1 MLLKYLRYPD
11 VFLLLSPTYFNRH
24 LTMVQN
30 YEVFSTNTLHEGL
43 KMMRFGM
50 IILLYFVSG
59 ASLQHLEA
67 SPFPEDSQ
75 YSMNINMPDVR
86 PTVPDAYLCTAR
98 KLDPHE
104 AYIVKYDP
112 DISVKTAHHMLLF
125 GCKDIINQNHLYP
138 TYWDCAHGDLC
149 SRMTIMYGW
158 AKNAPPME
166 LPKDVGF
173 LIGGNS
179 SIHYVVLQIHYANP
193 LPEGVTDNSGLK
205 LHLTTQ
211 RQKYITGIRLLLADS
226 ARIPPR
232 KPKYHVDVNC
242 KFEEAYDIHPF
253 AYRVHT
259 HKLGVVVTGYYL
271 HPLNN
276 SWTMLAKGNPQW
288 PQAFYP
294 MQRKHTI
301 THGDILAARC
311 TYNSS
316 DMNYAVKIG
325 SSSNDEMC
333 NLYVMYYTEYRNAEA
348 GQSPPIG
355 KTICKLWGPFPIGK
369 RCPPFPQSSGT
380 TVYQEAHN
388 WPSKNLKLGQVA
400 AVTVDHDENVVIF
413 HRGNHIW
420 NDLTFDDY
428 HNYLLAK
435 EGPIKVPTVMILEA
449 STGLL
454 LHQWGNDL
462 FYMPHGLFIYT
473 DGSFWVTDVALHQVF
488 HFTAND
494 LKKPALTL
502 GEKFIPG
509 NDNGHFCKPASVAV
523 SKTGDI
529 YVADGYCNSRIIRFS
544 ADGKFLNQWGK
555 QDNVFERNPPVGSFR
570 IPHKVV
576 LLEDRDLT
584 CVADRENGRI
594 QCFTMESGRFRF
606 QIQREEFGGTLYSI
620 TYAQEKGL
628 LLAVCGESLDK
639 RHMVRA
645 FVFNVTDQRLLN
657 VFAPNSNSGTFT
669 RPPKLLFKNRK
680 AYVLNG
686 PNVVWRFLRVY
697 HKSTKKVSD
706 VPGVEAHE
714 VISPKKT
721 IKGHVFPITQENSED
736 SKKTDEDSS
745 RFQTSIIIMCLLA
758 IPILCL
764 VLITVFLRLKRR
776 GKFQQSYFWGKF
788 GKGFGGFKG
797 PPHPQDKFNLG
808 SLLNPHKGFDRVSL
822 EESDADGDDGSE
834 SDIEEY
840 SAIARKT

>member
-1 MLLKYLRYPD
+1 MEQQAYGNSHHHHHPSPISYNNLENDPQSQFNPD
-11 VFLLLSPTYFNRH
+11 Y
-24 LTMVQN
+24 
-30 YEVFSTNTLHEGL
+30 STTNGVLP
-43 KMMRFGM
+43 FG
-50 IILLYFVSG
+50 S
-59 ASLQHLEA
+59 
-67 SPFPEDSQ
+67 
-75 YSMNINMPDVR
+75 R
-86 PTVPDAYLCTAR
+86 
-98 KLDPHE
+98 
-104 AYIVKYDP
+104 P
-112 DISVKTAHHMLLF
+112 DIA
-125 GCKDIINQNHLYP
+125 
-138 TYWDCAHGDLC
+138 
-149 SRMTIMYGW
+149 
-158 AKNAPPME
+158 
-166 LPKDVGF
+166 
-173 LIGGNS
+173 
-179 SIHYVVLQIHYANP
+179 
-193 LPEGVTDNSGLK
+193 GV
-205 LHLTTQ
+205 
-211 RQKYITGIRLLLADS
+211 
-226 ARIPPR
+226 
-232 KPKYHVDVNC
+232 
-242 KFEEAYDIHPF
+242 
-253 AYRVHT
+253 
-259 HKLGVVVTGYYL
+259 
-271 HPLNN
+271 LNN
-276 SWTMLAKGNPQW
+276 
-288 PQAFYP
+288 
-294 MQRKHTI
+294 
-301 THGDILAARC
+301 
-311 TYNSS
+311 
-316 DMNYAVKIG
+316 
-325 SSSNDEMC
+325 
-333 NLYVMYYTEYRNAEA
+333 EYM
-348 GQSPPIG
+348 
-355 KTICKLWGPFPIGK
+355 
-369 RCPPFPQSSGT
+369 
-380 TVYQEAHN
+380 YQEAHN
-388 WPSKNLKLGQVA
+388 WPSKNLELGQVA

-413 HRGNHIW
+413 HRGDHIW

-454 LHQWGNDL
+454 LRQWGSDL
-462 FYMPHGLFIYT
+462 FFMPHGLFIYT

-529 YVADGYCNSRIIRFS
+529 YVAEGYCNSRIIRFS

-628 LLAVCGESLDK
+628 LLAVCGESLNK
-639 RHMVRA
+639 RHLVRA

-669 RPPKLLFKNRK
+669 RPHDIAVVPNADE
-680 AYVLNG
+680 AYVCEIG

-697 HKSTKKVSD
+697 HKSTKKVLD

-721 IKGHVFPITQENSED
+721 IKGHIFPITQENSED
-736 SKKTDEDSS
+736 SKTTADEDSS

-776 GKFQQSYFWGKF
+776 GWWGGYKT
-788 GKGFGGFKG
+788 
-797 PPHPQDKFNLG
+797 PHPQDKFNLG